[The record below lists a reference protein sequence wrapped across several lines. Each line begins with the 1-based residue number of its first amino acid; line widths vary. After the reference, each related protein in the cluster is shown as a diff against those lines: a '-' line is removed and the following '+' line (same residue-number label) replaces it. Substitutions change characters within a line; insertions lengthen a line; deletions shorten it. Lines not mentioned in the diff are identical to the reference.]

1 MFSGSMFSVSCTW
14 NIITLPVHSHPRFTE
29 FFSPRDDIFSMVY
42 FRQWER
48 SLWCAYLLQYI
59 ITETFT
65 LRTCI
70 ASNCTLLKRSTV
82 LAINQVVLVIM
93 LSVNKTVL
101 VERPPYCFKYIRC
114 LLTHFLQGFFGTKVD
129 FTNQYLYLF
138 CRLLSR
144 TTLNIKSF

>member
-1 MFSGSMFSVSCTW
+1 MFSVSCTW
-14 NIITLPVHSHPRFTE
+14 NIMTLPVHSHPRFAE
-29 FFSPRDDIFSMVY
+29 FFSPGDDIFSMVY
-42 FRQWER
+42 FWQWER

-70 ASNCTLLKRSTV
+70 ASNCTLLKRSTM
-82 LAINQVVLVIM
+82 LAINQVVFVIM

-101 VERPPYCFKYIRC
+101 VDRPPYCFKYIRC